1 MLFFFQKLMPP
12 LQVLGAHSARQ
23 SSRQDRLARGP
34 DAADPP
40 GGLASLPYCAPAE
53 GRPNSSTRTIGVS
66 SSDRIRTALLVQA
79 QVDGVADECEMR
91 ESLGKIA
98 EEGIVLR
105 IDFLGEESD
114 VVGFSDQAL
123 EELPG
128 LFFPSERKI
137 GIHQPEAAD
146 EKGSLPAFQPVF
158 GAVALDVIS
167 PAKLALDRGNRP
179 LEHSSFD
186 RKAQHGHQQQGGI
199 GPPVIIRLQQVT
211 TLGVRA
217 A

>member
-34 DAADPP
+34 NAADPP
-40 GGLASLPYCAPAE
+40 GGLASLPYCTPAE
-53 GRPNSSTRTIGVS
+53 GRPNGSTCTIGVS
-66 SSDRIRTALLVQA
+66 SGDRLRTALLVQA
-79 QVDGVADECEMR
+79 QIDGVANECEMR

-98 EEGIVLR
+98 EEGIALR

-123 EELPG
+123 EQLSG
-128 LFFPSERKI
+128 LFLPSERKI
-137 GIHQPEAAD
+137 GVHQPAAAE
-146 EKGSLPAFQPVF
+146 EKGPLPAFQPVF
-158 GAVALDVIS
+158 GAVALYIVA
-167 PAKLALDRGNRP
+167 PAKLAFDGGNRS

-186 RKAQHGHQQQGGI
+186 RKAQHGDQQQSGI
-199 GPPVIIRLQQVT
+199 GPPVIIRLQ
-211 TLGVRA
+211 
-217 A
+217 